1 MKFIEIHTGGKSE
14 QKKKNKEKEV
24 TCYNFMAVF
33 Y

>member
-14 QKKKNKEKEV
+14 QKKNKEKEV